1 MRYLQLALLLSV
13 RAASADVP
21 SFGLPEPATPA
32 RVELVEGSPSPTYYR
47 LPSQT
52 THFLTRSS
60 VGTHTRLTGDRE
72 TDFSLDL
79 LIGAAVRFDRRHWTA
94 LWIEGGY
101 SYVKGREHLAMAGI
115 GVGHRK
121 RGRSEPLFALVPHV
135 VAGSI
140 DGEGCLGLRTSAL
153 AGFAGYTIELAH
165 QVAVVDGTQVHELH
179 AAFSF
184 PFLSGLE

>member
-1 MRYLQLALLLSV
+1 MRYLLLALLLSV

-32 RVELVEGSPSPTYYR
+32 RVEVVEGSPSPTYYR
-47 LPSQT
+47 LSPQT
-52 THFLTRSS
+52 THFLSRSAI
-60 VGTHTRLTGDRE
+60 GTHTRLTGDRE
-72 TDFSLDL
+72 TDFSFDI
-79 LIGAAVRFDRRHWTA
+79 LIGAAVRFDRRSGTA

-101 SYVKGREHLAMAGI
+101 SYVKGREHLAIAGI

-121 RGRSEPLFALVPHV
+121 RGRFEPLFALVPHV
-135 VAGSI
+135 IAGSI
-140 DGEGCLGLRTSAL
+140 DGEGCVGLRTSVI
-153 AGFAGYTIELAH
+153 AGFAAYAIELAH

-179 AAFSF
+179 AAFTF